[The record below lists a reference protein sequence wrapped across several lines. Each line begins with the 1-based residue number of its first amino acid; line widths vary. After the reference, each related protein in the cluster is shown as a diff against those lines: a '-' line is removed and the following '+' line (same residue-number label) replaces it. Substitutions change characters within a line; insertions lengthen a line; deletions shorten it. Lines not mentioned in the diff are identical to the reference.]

1 MGQGLRRLPPYTDAP
16 VKTGLNL
23 DATLTALADP
33 DRRRAIELLG
43 KAPRRA
49 GELADALGL
58 PAPAMSRHLRIL
70 KQSGLVEETH
80 PEFDARVRIY
90 TLKEGGM
97 ADLKLWL
104 ADTEKLWAAQLTS
117 FRAHMDKKR
126 K

>member
-1 MGQGLRRLPPYTDAP
+1 MSAKRGIDR
-16 VKTGLNL
+16 
-23 DATLTALADP
+23 TLAALADP
-33 DRRRAIELLG
+33 QRRRAVELLG
-43 KAPRRA
+43 QRPRRA

-90 TLKEGGM
+90 TLRDGAM
-97 ADLKLWL
+97 ADLKKWL
-104 ADTEKLWAAQLTS
+104 ADTERLWADQLAS
-117 FRAHMDKKR
+117 FKTHVERKR